1 MKPQDYQ
8 QAALR
13 TLYPDLTTNERLG
26 LCGLGMAGET
36 GEVADMLKKYLY
48 HRNGKPLDT
57 QKLKDEL
64 GDVLWYFFVL
74 LDTVG
79 LTFEQ
84 VMEAT
89 KLEQTIA
96 SGLVGR
102 SRLEFC
108 GLELA
113 GNLGR
118 VAETLCS
125 ALYQNIPL
133 DINELKERLGNVLR
147 YFLVLLDTLGI
158 TFEQAMEANVIKL
171 EARHASGFNAR
182 YQSDSGASA

>member
-1 MKPQDYQ
+1 MTPLDYQ
-8 QAALR
+8 KAALR

-26 LCGLGMAGET
+26 LCGLGLVGEI
-36 GEVADMLKKYLY
+36 GEVMDLLKKFLY
-48 HRNGKPLDT
+48 HRNGKPLDVD
-57 QKLKDEL
+57 KLKDEL
-64 GDVLWYFFVL
+64 GDVLWYFFIL

-84 VMEAT
+84 VMETT

-96 SGLVGR
+96 SRLDAR

-118 VAETLCS
+118 VAERLCS
-125 ALYQNIPL
+125 ALYQSIPL
-133 DINELKERLGNVLR
+133 DTNELKERLGNVLR

-158 TFEQAMEANVIKL
+158 TFEEVLQANANKL
-171 EARHASGFNAR
+171 ETRHANGFNAR